1 MPIFKQ
7 IKYYDLFKK
16 DVKILLKRFR
26 TLEEDLKIFIDIQ
39 LKLFHKI
46 KQDNGGI
53 KQITGLKK
61 EYPPVYKATKFAC
74 KSLKGKGGKSGL
86 RLIYAYFEDE
96 DVVEFIEIYYK
107 GDQENESKERIKKYL
122 SSLFPDFQS

>member
-7 IKYYDLFKK
+7 VKYNDLFKK

-26 TLEEDLKIFIDIQ
+26 TLEDDLKVFVDIQ

-61 EYPPVYKATKFAC
+61 EYPKVYKATKFAC
-74 KSLKGKGGKSGL
+74 KSLKGQGGKSGL

-96 DVVEFIEIYYK
+96 DVVEFIEMYYK
-107 GDQENESKERIKKYL
+107 GDQENEDKERIKKYL
-122 SSLFPDFQS
+122 SALFSDIQ

>member
-1 MPIFKQ
+1 MTIFKQ
-7 IKYYDLFKK
+7 IKNTDLFDKDLKK
-16 DVKILLKRFR
+16 LLKRFR
-26 TLEEDLKIFIDIQ
+26 SLEDDLEVFIDIQ

-61 EYPPVYKATKFAC
+61 EYPRVYKATKFAC

-86 RLIYAYFEDE
+86 RLIYAYFEKE
-96 DVVEFIEIYYK
+96 DIIEFIEMYYK
-107 GDQENESKERIKKYL
+107 GDQENEDSDRIKEYL
-122 SSLFPDFQS
+122 SSLFPDPQ

>member
-1 MPIFKQ
+1 MTIFKQ
-7 IKYYDLFKK
+7 IKKPDLFKK
-16 DVKILLKRFR
+16 DFKKLLKRFR
-26 TLEEDLKIFIDIQ
+26 SLEDDLKVFIDIQ

-61 EYPPVYKATKFAC
+61 EYPKIYKATKFAC

-86 RLIYAYFEDE
+86 RLIYAHFEKE
-96 DVVEFIEIYYK
+96 DIIEFIEMYYK
-107 GDQENESKERIKKYL
+107 GDQENEDSDRIKEYL
-122 SSLFPDFQS
+122 SSLFPGS